1 MNYLTRKAKIIS
13 TLGPATNTKEQVVK
27 LMKAGMNIA
36 RLNFSHGSYKTH
48 LQNIKNVRDAEEE
61 VGRPVAIIQD
71 LQGPKI
77 RIGRVRDGQ
86 VEIKNGDKL
95 VITIQ
100 ELLGDEFRVSTSYQ
114 NLPNDVEKGDRILID
129 DGVLELKV
137 SKKTAKEVHCI
148 VINGGILKANK
159 GINLPGINVSAPTLT
174 EKDKADL
181 LFGLQ
186 NGVDY
191 IALSFVRDPK
201 DINVVKDII
210 TKAGKKTPVIAKIER
225 LEAIQQID
233 EIIQVTD
240 VILIARGD
248 LGVELPTEDVP
259 IIQKDIIRKC
269 NAQGVP
275 VITATQMLESMI
287 TTPRPTR
294 AEASDVAN
302 AIFDGTDCVMLSGE
316 TASGKF
322 PIEAVK
328 MMDKIIRT
336 TEFEIYKQGKE
347 NKNAAE
353 LGTDYSITDAITF
366 SASQTAT
373 NLKAGA
379 IIPLTNSGRN
389 AKKMAT
395 QRPHCQIL
403 SLTQDKVIQRQLTLY
418 WGVKSFLL
426 ETLDENF
433 SFEKI
438 EKLVTNSIFVS
449 DGDVVI
455 LTASIPFKQQG
466 ETNIMK
472 VFKIVK

>member
-1 MNYLTRKAKIIS
+1 MNYLTRKAKIVS
-13 TLGPATNTKEQVVK
+13 TIGPATDTKEQVVK

-48 LQNIKNVRDAEEE
+48 LQNIKNIREAEEE
-61 VGRPVAIIQD
+61 VGRPVAIVQD

-100 ELLGDEFRVSTSYQ
+100 ELLGDEIRVSTSYQ
-114 NLPNDVEKGDRILID
+114 NLPNDVNKGDRILID

-137 SKKTAKEVHCI
+137 TKKTQKEVYCT
-148 VINGGILKANK
+148 VVNGGILKPNK
-159 GINLPGINVSAPTLT
+159 GINLPGVKVSAPTLT

-191 IALSFVRDPK
+191 VALSFVRDPK
-201 DINVVKDII
+201 DILAVKKIV
-210 TKAGKKTPVIAKIER
+210 KQAGKKTPVIAKVER
-225 LEAIQQID
+225 FEAIQQID
-233 EIIQVTD
+233 EIIRVAD

-259 IIQKDIIRKC
+259 VIQKSIIRKC
-269 NAQGVP
+269 NLQGVP

-287 TTPRPTR
+287 TNPRPTR

-336 TEFEIYKQGKE
+336 TELEIYKQGKE
-347 NKNAAE
+347 SKNAAG
-353 LGTDYSITDAITF
+353 LGADYSITDAITF
-366 SASQTAT
+366 SASQTAK
-373 NLKAGA
+373 NLNASA

-389 AKKMAT
+389 AKKMST

-403 SLTQDKVIQRQLTLY
+403 SLTQDKEIQRQLTLY

-438 EKLVTNSIFVS
+438 ERLVTNSIFVS

-472 VFKIVK
+472 VFKIKK

>member
-1 MNYLTRKAKIIS
+1 MDYLTRKAKIIS
-13 TLGPATNTKEQVVK
+13 TLGPSTDSEEKVIE

-36 RLNFSHGSYKTH
+36 RINFSHGSYKTH
-48 LQNIKNVRDAEEE
+48 LQNIKNVRNAEEV

-77 RIGRVRDGQ
+77 RIGRVRNEQ

-95 VITIQ
+95 VITIE
-100 ELLGDEFRVSTSYQ
+100 ELLGDETRVSTSYQ

-137 SKKTAKEVHCI
+137 TKKTSKEIYCI
-148 VINGGILKANK
+148 VVNGGILKANK
-159 GINLPGINVSAPTLT
+159 GINLPGIIVSAPTLT

-191 IALSFVRDPK
+191 VALSFVRDPK
-201 DINVVKDII
+201 DILAVKKII
-210 TKAGKKTPVIAKIER
+210 EQAGKKIAVIAKIER
-225 LEAIQQID
+225 LEAVQQID
-233 EIIQVTD
+233 EIIDVSD

-248 LGVELPTEDVP
+248 LGVELPTEQVP

-269 NAQGVP
+269 NAKGVP

-287 TTPRPTR
+287 TNPRPTR

-316 TASGKF
+316 TASGNF

-336 TEFEIYKQGKE
+336 TEMEIYKRSKE
-347 NKNAAE
+347 TKKIAE
-353 LGTDYSITDAITF
+353 LRTEYSITDAITV
-366 SASQTAT
+366 SASETAT
-373 NLKAGA
+373 KLNASA

-389 AKKMAT
+389 AKKIST

-403 SLTQDKVIQRQLTLY
+403 SLTQDKEIQRKLTLY

-426 ETLDENF
+426 RELDENF

-438 EKLVTNSIFVS
+438 EKIVTNSNFVA
-449 DGDVVI
+449 DGDIVV

-472 VFKIVK
+472 VFKINK